1 MRVMIELE
9 HLKALV
15 RTADRVADTYQKD
28 GQEVPHELDAALF
41 VADTVIAGA
50 ETPEG

>member
-9 HLKALV
+9 HLKVL
-15 RTADRVADTYQKD
+15 TAAAY
-28 GQEVPHELDAALF
+28 EVLEKRPEPSELDAALF
-41 VADTVIAGA
+41 VADSVIEGA